1 MKTWTI
7 APVVMDSM
15 PPRGGERIIK
25 TVPGVMRCFKKKII
39 GRYPRSFLGQGRCHS
54 RVVSL
59 PFLLQT
65 SELAPLPT
73 TQFWIIRTTT
83 SPSQS
88 CTSKDSGVTT
98 SRSATNCRNRPPK
111 SENGS
116 LQTQNQKVE
125 HENRILKRAVTIQQ
139 DRQHQVSAELEGIR
153 TFKEQA
159 EERIRRL
166 EQMNLTLQYQLQAQ
180 NAGNDFMGF
189 RPPDVY

>member
-1 MKTWTI
+1 MEGANVDSHALIQRHRRPPLHPPRPTTIRPMKTWTI

-59 PFLLQT
+59 PFLLVSCSLDLLSLLVHHLFLFHNLIVVVSFVNLSKQAN
-65 SELAPLPT
+65 SHQLPS

-111 SENGS
+111 IRKWIPPNSEPKG
-116 LQTQNQKVE
+116 
-125 HENRILKRAVTIQQ
+125 
-139 DRQHQVSAELEGIR
+139 
-153 TFKEQA
+153 
-159 EERIRRL
+159 
-166 EQMNLTLQYQLQAQ
+166 
-180 NAGNDFMGF
+180 
-189 RPPDVY
+189 